1 MITTIIANR
10 SNEDTTRSAH
20 QPMGRIHESETLT
33 HPGWTYRIC
42 LNDGQT
48 LYYTIF
54 GNNGYTNQTTRPT
67 TTQLTT
73 TQADKHEESAK
84 PQQSGPLIR
93 KRVK

>member
-1 MITTIIANR
+1 MRTKQDQHTNPWDAYMNLK
-10 SNEDTTRSAH
+10 
-20 QPMGRIHESETLT
+20 TLT

-73 TQADKHEESAK
+73 TQVDKHEESAK

-93 KRVK
+93 ERVK